1 MCGHRDGR
9 NMHCAPMLLCAE
21 CVHTEMVAT
30 DEEFLKRMKFV
41 DYSLLIGIKRLSGR
55 TARQRDQE
63 SGIILQE

>member
-1 MCGHRDGR
+1 
-9 NMHCAPMLLCAE
+9 MHCAPMLLCAE
-21 CVHTEMVAT
+21 CVGAEMVAT
-30 DEEFLKRMKFV
+30 DVEFLKRMKFV